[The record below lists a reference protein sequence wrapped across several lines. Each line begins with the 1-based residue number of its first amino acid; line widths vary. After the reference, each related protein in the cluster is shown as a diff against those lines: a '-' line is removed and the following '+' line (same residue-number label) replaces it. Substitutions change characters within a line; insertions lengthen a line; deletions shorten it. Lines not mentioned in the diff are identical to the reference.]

1 MSSLV
6 MGPLLGLESETQY
19 SICFLAQ
26 ASCKRAAVRIN
37 GEVLAASKQADTPK
51 GGFWRLVWQA
61 SPKSKAGT
69 PVDYEI
75 LLDDQPAQDL
85 GGYDKWQ
92 FYMPGKKESVLIGY
106 ASCNGF
112 SDFKLLTSTPA
123 PYAMWDKLAAEHKTH
138 PFSLLLMGGDQVYA
152 DSLWT
157 SVPTLKAWNELDRA
171 EKVKR
176 KATQTMVDQ
185 LDRFYCEL
193 YCKQWGRLEVAFML
207 SRVPSAMMWDD
218 HDIFDGWG
226 SYPEDLQRC
235 EVYQAIY
242 AAATKYFRL
251 FQLRTGANAALL
263 DKALD
268 HHSWRLG
275 FRGYQILALDNRATR
290 TLTQVM
296 SRSQWD
302 QINEALAGC
311 TSGDLLVM
319 TGVPVVYR
327 DFSFSEAA
335 LDATPWEEELTD
347 DLKDHWRAKAHEGE
361 RARLIMRLLDNAR
374 QRRKNARADKGS
386 SLEPKTLILSG
397 DVHVGC
403 LGVVQDKRDGVLNL
417 HQLVSS
423 GIVHPCPTQF
433 QWMGIL
439 AMTNDNPEYLDE
451 SRLIRTELLK
461 PFGAP
466 VYLRTRNFA
475 TLQMGTDG
483 KLWANWR
490 CENGL
495 DASYPLA

>member
-1 MSSLV
+1 MTRLV
-6 MGPLLGLESETQY
+6 MGPLLGLESETAY
-19 SICFLAQ
+19 SVCFMTEPGCQSAG
-26 ASCKRAAVRIN
+26 VRIN
-37 GEVLAASKQADTPK
+37 GELLAASKQADTPK

-61 SPKSKAGT
+61 SPKSKTGT

-75 LLDDQPAQDL
+75 LLDNKPAHDQA
-85 GGYDKWQ
+85 GYDKWQ
-92 FYMPGKKESVLIGY
+92 FHLPGKKEQVRIGY

-138 PFSLLLMGGDQVYA
+138 PFSLLLMGGDQIYA

-157 SVPTLKAWNELDRA
+157 SVPTLKAWNELDRE

-176 KATQTMVDQ
+176 KATRTMVEQ

-193 YCKQWGRLEVAFML
+193 YCKQWSRPEVAFML
-207 SRVPSAMMWDD
+207 ARVPSAMMWDD

-251 FQLRTGANAALL
+251 FQLRSEANGALL
-263 DKALD
+263 DKTLN

-275 FRGYQILALDNRATR
+275 FRGYQILALDNRANR
-290 TLTQVM
+290 TLTRVM
-296 SRSQWD
+296 SPSQWD
-302 QINEALAGC
+302 QINAALAAC
-311 TSGDLLVM
+311 DSGHLLVM
-319 TGVPVVYR
+319 AGVPVVYR
-327 DFSFSEAA
+327 DFSFTEAA

-347 DLKDHWRAKAHEGE
+347 DLKDHWRAKDHQGE

-374 QRRKNARADKGS
+374 HRRQK
-386 SLEPKTLILSG
+386 EPGCKTLILSG

-403 LGVVQDKRDGVLNL
+403 LGVIQDKREGVVNV

-439 AMTNDNPEYLDE
+439 AMTNDDPEYLDE
-451 SRLIRTELLK
+451 NRLIRAELLK

-466 VYLRTRNFA
+466 LYLRTRNFA
-475 TLQMGTDG
+475 TLLMGSDD
-483 KLWANWR
+483 KLWANWH

-495 DASYPLA
+495 AASYPLA

>member
-1 MSSLV
+1 MTRLV
-6 MGPLLGLESETQY
+6 MGPLLGLEAETAY
-19 SICFLAQ
+19 SVCFMTEPGCQSAG
-26 ASCKRAAVRIN
+26 VRIN
-37 GEVLAASKQADTPK
+37 GELLAASKQADTPK
-51 GGFWRLVWQA
+51 GGFWRLIWQA
-61 SPKSKAGT
+61 SPKSKTGT

-75 LLDDQPAQDL
+75 LLDNKPAHDQA
-85 GGYDKWQ
+85 GYDKWQ
-92 FYMPGKKESVLIGY
+92 FHLPGKKELVRIGY

-123 PYAMWDKLAAEHKTH
+123 PYAMWDKLAAEHKAH

-157 SVPTLKAWNELDRA
+157 SVPTLKAWNELDRE

-176 KATQTMVDQ
+176 KATRTMVEQ

-193 YCKQWGRLEVAFML
+193 YCKQWSRPEVAFML
-207 SRVPSAMMWDD
+207 ARVPSAMMWDD

-251 FQLRTGANAALL
+251 FQLRSEANGALL
-263 DKALD
+263 DKALN

-275 FRGYQILALDNRATR
+275 FRGYQILALDNRANR
-290 TLTQVM
+290 TLTRVM
-296 SRSQWD
+296 SPSQWD
-302 QINEALAGC
+302 QINAALAAC
-311 TSGDLLVM
+311 DSGHLLVM
-319 TGVPVVYR
+319 AGVPVVYR
-327 DFSFSEAA
+327 DFSFTEAA

-347 DLKDHWRAKAHEGE
+347 DLKDHWRAKDHQGE

-374 QRRKNARADKGS
+374 QRRQK
-386 SLEPKTLILSG
+386 EPGCKTLILSG

-403 LGVVQDKRDGVLNL
+403 LGVIQDKREGVVNV

-439 AMTNDNPEYLDE
+439 AMTNDDPEYLDE
-451 SRLIRTELLK
+451 NRLIRAELLK

-466 VYLRTRNFA
+466 LYLRTRNFA
-475 TLQMGTDG
+475 TLLMGSDD
-483 KLWANWR
+483 KLWANWH

-495 DASYPLA
+495 AASYPLA